1 MSAFAEYAS
10 VPLFVGG
17 IVFALAGLI
26 FVVLGFG
33 RLLQRR
39 PVGFALRL
47 LFGTALGLAGLLA
60 IALVLGVQGYTALTQ
75 EVIAARITVTPR
87 GEQRFD
93 ARLRF
98 ADGRTLSYAL
108 AGDEIYVDAHILK
121 WTPTANLLGLHTAYA
136 LDRIAGRY
144 RKIEDERSALRTV
157 HALGAA
163 RPVDLV
169 ALRQRHAWLAPLF
182 DAEYGSATFVPA
194 DRPAELELRV
204 STSGLLIRETARA
217 PQG

>member
-1 MSAFAEYAS
+1 MSALAQYAS
-10 VPLFVGG
+10 VPLFIAGV
-17 IVFALAGLI
+17 VFAFAGLI
-26 FVVLGFG
+26 VVFLGFARLFARRPFGFVV
-33 RLLQRR
+33 
-39 PVGFALRL
+39 RL

-75 EVIAARITVTPR
+75 EVVAARITVTPR

-93 ARLRF
+93 ARVRF
-98 ADGRTLSYAL
+98 ADGREGRFAL
-108 AGDEIYVDAHILK
+108 AGDEIYVDAHVLK

-204 STSGLLIRETARA
+204 STSGLLIREAR
-217 PQG
+217 PTS